1 MFRQLIQS
9 EKMDDSDDEVLAT
22 KPRPKADHLSNYVQI
37 YTFDKAE
44 PMKTPPVQLSLT
56 HDEFMNYDKNS
67 AMLDYEYLIE
77 NGEKPLSWLQ
87 VKFQELYLKMFPKV
101 QEEAEVDY
109 ETFYGSQKQC
119 EQQMTKYGKVLLN
132 ENIHF
137 DDRQKKLLGDMV
149 KNKSC
154 GCSPGTDSTWAVEN
168 VVEPDWGPGLFP
180 IKVYYPNN
188 NKETFND
195 NKNKWECRNPTDI
208 PNNFFP
214 EILGS
219 NNKLTKWR
227 EIPYAYHHYWRNK
240 LIPSHEIMHRTKVVM
255 TDDAEKQKLRTGA
268 ISGILSMYKLSGVK
282 SIFSTTERTFANVG
296 TLSNEFFEEW
306 TSSAANLNIFITD
319 LRLKFDD
326 TSDNIYKLEAI
337 AGALY
342 VATLLNNI
350 KIANSGVK
358 SVNETYDLLDEW
370 SSSVLTVN
378 PLTPAALKGKF
389 KQIDAIC
396 GSSTWKNTYAKH
408 LLALEHCHAFSKNAS
423 LTYDFIGACV
433 SDTVFNTSTFSGN
446 VGSRFTVIGGKYENL
461 KGEILKINEK
471 KCTVQFENG
480 QTTNNGLPPQIY
492 QDNLQFEDGEDRR
505 PLYEVNISLDQW
517 LGQTNPEELLWI

>member
-240 LIPSHEIMHRTKVVM
+240 LIPAHEIMHRTKVVM

-396 GSSTWKNTYAKH
+396 GSSTWNNTYAKH

-446 VGSRFTVIGGKYENL
+446 VDLLLLV
-461 KGEILKINEK
+461 
-471 KCTVQFENG
+471 
-480 QTTNNGLPPQIY
+480 
-492 QDNLQFEDGEDRR
+492 
-505 PLYEVNISLDQW
+505 VN
-517 LGQTNPEELLWI
+517 TKT